1 MESLDPRAKAAF
13 VDAFTEAARALSE
26 NPDKVRVKVVSE
38 ETLSATGQGSQT
50 SEQITSSTIPTPA

>member
-13 VDAFTEAARALSE
+13 VDAFTEAARALSD
-26 NPDKVRVKVVSE
+26 NPDKVRVKAGEAV
-38 ETLSATGQGSQT
+38 LSATDQSSQT